1 MVSAMQNIKP
11 DPGAEE
17 QQGDS
22 HAKANAGEFQQ
33 TGRQQRLFAALLL
46 TQRAGPHPDQ
56 QRQHGHQQKL
66 ERPRPVKFRPQRH
79 RKQQTAEDQRQ
90 AEGALPVDGRMGFAA
105 GFRDIAGAKRQH
117 QQADRDIDKERV
129 APAQAGDIRRDQP
142 AAAHLP
148 DDKSNPTNPAIQTDR
163 ARMGAAFQRYMQGG
177 EDLRH
182 NQRRARAL
190 QRAGRQQPADGVG
203 HAAQQRGEAKKRD
216 PHINRRRRP

>member
-1 MVSAMQNIKP
+1 M
-11 DPGAEE
+11 
-17 QQGDS
+17 
-22 HAKANAGEFQQ
+22 
-33 TGRQQRLFAALLL
+33 
-46 TQRAGPHPDQ
+46 
-56 QRQHGHQQKL
+56 
-66 ERPRPVKFRPQRH
+66 KFRTQRH
-79 RKQQTAEDQRQ
+79 RKQQAAEDQRQ
-90 AEGALPVDGRMGFAA
+90 AEGALPVDSRMGFAA

-163 ARMGAAFQRYMQGG
+163 ARMGAAFQRHMQGG

-216 PHINRRRRP
+216 PPHKQTAAAVVIAQLAAHRQAHRKRDAVEGDDQLQLGGAGIQ